1 MTDETND
8 LYGKAAPEE
17 KTENETSEVLST
29 EAEVKSVEV
38 DREFTVRPGERILI
52 KVQSDDDEDSDE
64 DDDEVDDEDLET
76 DDDEEDE
83 DDEILD
89 TNVKSEIPLDVLQA
103 EIERRKGQ

>member
-8 LYGKAAPEE
+8 LYGGNTEAKTTEE
-17 KTENETSEVLST
+17 ASEVLST
-29 EAEVKSVEV
+29 EENKSVEV

-52 KVQSDDDEDSDE
+52 KVQSEDDEDSDE
-64 DDDEVDDEDLET
+64 DEDEVDDEDLET
-76 DDDEEDE
+76 GDDDEED